1 MTRRSMMGLVRKTKA
16 RTRGAGFSVT
26 WDVDSRDRRATNRL
40 QAFLYGRRTE
50 KNGKEYVY
58 KGFVWKEGVR
68 YLGQS
73 TLFVLPHRLS
83 ELTSVLT
90 ANRIDHEISDA
101 IFQ

>member
-16 RTRGAGFSVT
+16 RTRGSGFSVT
-26 WDVDSRDRRATNRL
+26 WDVDSRDRCATNRL
-40 QAFLYGRRTE
+40 QAFLYGRRIE

-58 KGFVWKEGVR
+58 EGFVWKDGVR

-83 ELTSVLT
+83 ELASVLV
-90 ANRIDHEISDA
+90 ANGIDHEISDA
-101 IFQ
+101 IYH